1 MDKTRPKIILPDFRS
16 RDADGRLGGEIREAL
31 KTAEELAA
39 RCLQALGD
47 DVSGIYLHGSL
58 AMGGFN
64 PASSD
69 IDLLVVVQAS
79 PSVEKLREL
88 TRLTLELHARLQAG
102 RNIEYT
108 VAEEKALQD
117 VVYPTPAVYHYS
129 SLHRLRYEADS
140 SYLCARYEDPDLAS
154 QIVVA
159 YERGFTLYGR
169 PLRERMPAVSR
180 EVYVRSILHDVADAR
195 EAIVR
200 NPMYVVLNL
209 CRVLLFMQQGHV
221 ASKKEGGEWG
231 TAALA
236 EQRHIVQAA
245 LDVYT
250 GTVAGPMS
258 VPENA
263 LIDFAEEMLGR
274 IAAEAQSGQVAR
286 F

>member
-1 MDKTRPKIILPDFRS
+1 MDKARPKIILPDLFQEHVGTR
-16 RDADGRLGGEIREAL
+16 RATEIREAL
-31 KTAEELAA
+31 ETAEELAE
-39 RCLQALGD
+39 RCRQALGE

-102 RNIEYT
+102 RNVEYT
-108 VAEEKALQD
+108 VAEEKALQA
-117 VVYPTPAVYHYS
+117 VAYPTPAVYHYS
-129 SLHRLRYEADS
+129 SLHRPRYEADS
-140 SYLCARYEDPDLAS
+140 SYLCAHYEDPDLAS

-169 PLRERMPAVSR
+169 PLRERMPAASR
-180 EVYVRSILHDVADAR
+180 EVYVRSILQDVEDAR
-195 EAIVR
+195 EAIIP
-200 NPMYVVLNL
+200 NPMYVTLNL
-209 CRVLLFMQQGHV
+209 CRILLFMQQGHV

-231 TAALA
+231 AAA
-236 EQRHIVQAA
+236 MPEWQHVVQAA

-250 GTVAGPMS
+250 GAKADSMA
-258 VPENA
+258 VPEKER
-263 LIDFAEEMLGR
+263 IDFANEMLGR
-274 IAAEAQSGQVAR
+274 IAEAQRGAEE
-286 F
+286 

>member
-1 MDKTRPKIILPDFRS
+1 MNKARPKILLPDLIQEHVGTR
-16 RDADGRLGGEIREAL
+16 RANEIREAL
-31 KTAEELAA
+31 GTAEELAE
-39 RCLQALGD
+39 RCRQALGE

-108 VAEEKALQD
+108 VAEEKALQN

-129 SLHRLRYEADS
+129 SLHRPRYEADS
-140 SYLCARYEDPDLAS
+140 SYLCAHYEDPDLAA

-180 EVYVRSILHDVADAR
+180 EVYVRSILHDVEEAR
-195 EAIVR
+195 ETIVQE
-200 NPMYVVLNL
+200 PMYATLNV

-231 TAALA
+231 AAA
-236 EQRHIVQAA
+236 MPEWQHIVQAA
-245 LDVYT
+245 LDLYT
-250 GTVAGPMS
+250 GKAAGPMS
-258 VPENA
+258 VPEHER
-263 LIDFAEEMLGR
+263 IDFAEEMLRR
-274 IAAEAQSGQVAR
+274 IAEAQSGEEE
-286 F
+286 